1 MGGQAVASRRDEE
14 LRRRLERAAEIRAG
28 GVAQS
33 PEEAEELAREE
44 ELNRKRRGV
53 ESARRADYLVRDA
66 IARGEFDH
74 LKYAGK
80 PIPNL
85 DNVND
90 PDWWLKGLIE
100 REQLT
105 GIGPEALVL
114 RVEDERLDDT
124 LDALHTEQQV
134 RDAVDSFNRR
144 IIEAR
149 RQLLGG
155 PPVITK
161 TRDTEGEVRRWH
173 ARRAEAAA
181 RAARDA
187 EAAAPVERRPWWRR
201 RGGRGDGPRQ

>member
-1 MGGQAVASRRDEE
+1 MDGRREEE
-14 LRRRLERAAEIRAG
+14 LRARLERAAEIRAG

-33 PEEAEELAREE
+33 PEEAAEIERED
-44 ELNRKRRGV
+44 ELNRRRREV
-53 ESARRADYLVRDA
+53 DSARRADYLIRDA
-66 IARGEFDH
+66 MARGEFDH
-74 LKYAGK
+74 LEYAGK

-85 DNVND
+85 DNVTD

-114 RVEDERLDDT
+114 RVEDAHFEET

-134 RDAVDSFNRR
+134 RDAVASFNRR

-155 PPVITK
+155 PPVITR
-161 TRDTEGEVRRWH
+161 TRDADLEARRWH
-173 ARRAEAAA
+173 ERRAVAAALDHDEAAVP
-181 RAARDA
+181 
-187 EAAAPVERRPWWRR
+187 EERRPWWRR
-201 RGGRGDGPRQ
+201 LGGPGGRRRQ